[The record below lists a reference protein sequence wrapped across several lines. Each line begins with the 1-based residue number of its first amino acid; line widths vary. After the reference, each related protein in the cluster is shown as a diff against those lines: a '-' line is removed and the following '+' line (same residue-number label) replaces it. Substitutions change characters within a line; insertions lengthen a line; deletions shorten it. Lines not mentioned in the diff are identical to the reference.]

1 MILLAI
7 EHNNCVYVYNEEHKE
22 ILNEPGHLYNYTSN
36 SVAIARENNQGI
48 IDIYDSDGKKM
59 CTYPF
64 DFVDLSNIQEIIS

>member
-22 ILNEPGHLYNYTSN
+22 IFKKPGHLYNYTSN
-36 SVAIARENNQGI
+36 TVAIASENDQAT

-59 CTYPF
+59 CTYSS
-64 DFVDLSNIQEIIS
+64 DFVDLSNIQGIIF